1 MKGEEGMTEA
11 SIKSYSYR
19 QIWQVAFP
27 ILVST
32 LMEQLIG
39 MTDTAFLGRV
49 GEVELGAAALG
60 GIFYIAVFMLGLGFS
75 IGAQIL
81 IGRRNGEGAYA
92 QVGSI
97 FYHSLAFLL
106 GAAAVLFLLTQAFG
120 PWVLERIIASP
131 DVCRAAERYL
141 HWRVY
146 GFFFAFVGS
155 MFRAFYVGTMQTRTL
170 TLNSVTMVL
179 SNVVFNYALIF
190 GHFGLPALGIAGA
203 AIGSSLA
210 ECVSVLF
217 FVGYTR
223 LRLDY
228 RRYALHCLPRFR
240 FSLLGRVLGI
250 SVWVMVQSFFS
261 LATWFLFFLAVEH
274 LGERELAVTNVI
286 RNISSFTFMTVI
298 ALSSTV
304 STLTSNL
311 IGQGEADA
319 VLPMARR
326 TVRLGFFILVPVLL
340 LVCLF
345 PEAVLRIYTDRS
357 ALVAAGRAPLYVL
370 ASSYVLTIP
379 AQIYFHAVSGT
390 GHTRTA
396 MCFEMCSLTVYTAY
410 VVLIIFVGRA
420 SLAVCWTS
428 EYVYNLLILLPSVLY
443 MRRGRWRGKAL

>member
-1 MKGEEGMTEA
+1 MQYKT
-11 SIKSYSYR
+11 YTYR
-19 QIWQVAFP
+19 QIWQIAFP

-49 GEVELGAAALG
+49 GEIELGASALG
-60 GIFYIAVFMLGLGFS
+60 GIFYVTIFMLGFGFS

-81 IGRRNGEGAYA
+81 IGRRNGEGAYGK
-92 QVGSI
+92 VGGI
-97 FYHSLAFLL
+97 FYHGIAFLL
-106 GAAAVLFLLTQAFG
+106 LSAAVLFVLTRSLS
-120 PWVLERIIASP
+120 PWVLSRIISSP
-131 DVCRAAERYL
+131 DVCAAAQQYL
-141 HWRVY
+141 DWRVY
-146 GFFFAFVGS
+146 GFFFAFIGT

-179 SNVVFNYALIF
+179 SNVLFNYALIF

-217 FVGYTR
+217 FIAYTR

-228 RRYALHCLPRFR
+228 RRYHLHVLPRFR
-240 FSLLGRVLGI
+240 FSLLRHVLGI

-261 LATWFLFFLAVEH
+261 LSTWFLFFLAVEH

-286 RNISSFTFMTVI
+286 RSISSFSFMTVI
-298 ALSSTV
+298 ALASTA

-311 IGQGEADA
+311 IGQGDVRA
-319 VLPMARR
+319 VMPMIGR
-326 TVRLGFFILVPVLL
+326 TVRLGFFILGSLML

-345 PEAVLRIYTDRS
+345 PEAVIGIYTDNPE
-357 ALVAAGRAPLYVL
+357 LVEAARAPLFVL
-370 ASSYVLTIP
+370 ASSYVFTTP
-379 AQIYFHAVSGT
+379 AQIYFHAVSGS
-390 GHTRTA
+390 GNTRTS
-396 MCFEMCSLTVYTAY
+396 MWLEVFSLTVYTLY
-410 VVLIIFVGRA
+410 VIFVIFLCRA

-428 EYVYNLLILLPSVLY
+428 EYVYNSLILALSYLY
-443 MRRGRWRGKAL
+443 MRSGRWQGQRI

>member
-1 MKGEEGMTEA
+1 MVGT
-11 SIKSYSYR
+11 SVKSYSYG
-19 QIWQVAFP
+19 QIWQVAYP

-81 IGRRNGEGAYA
+81 IGRRNGEGAYG
-92 QVGSI
+92 QVGGI
-97 FYHSLAFLL
+97 FYHGLAFLL
-106 GAAAVLFLLTQAFG
+106 GAAVVLFVLTRVGG
-120 PWVLERIIASP
+120 PWALERIVSSP
-131 DVCRAAERYL
+131 DVCHAAEQYL
-141 HWRVY
+141 GWRVY
-146 GFFFAFVGS
+146 GFFFAFVCT

-179 SNVVFNYALIF
+179 SNILFNYALIF

-217 FVGYTR
+217 FVLYTR
-223 LRLDY
+223 LRVDF
-228 RRYALHCLPRFR
+228 RRYGLHRLPRFR
-240 FSLLGRVLGI
+240 FSLLGHVLGI

-286 RNISSFTFMTVI
+286 RNISSFTFMTVV
-298 ALSSTV
+298 ALASTA

-311 IGQGEADA
+311 IGQGEPQA
-319 VLPMARR
+319 VLPMTRR
-326 TVRLGFFILVPVLL
+326 TVRLGFFILAPVLL

-345 PEAVLRIYTDRS
+345 PGPVLRVYTDQ
-357 ALVAAGRAPLYVL
+357 APLLAAGRAPLYVL

-379 AQIYFHAVSGT
+379 GQIWFHVVSGT

-396 MCFEMCSLTVYTAY
+396 MCFEVLSLTAYTLY
-410 VVLIIFVGRA
+410 IVLVIFVGRA

-428 EYVYNLLILLPSVLY
+428 EYVYNALIFLFSFVY
-443 MRRGRWRGKAL
+443 MRRAGWQGKSI